1 MLENPSK
8 GERILSMKKILTEI
22 NKFYK
27 LLPEFVYNMIQ
38 REANIYSHYTVITIH
53 YYIYYDYFFKIK
65 PYSRITKNVHFL
77 KC

>member
-27 LLPEFVYNMIQ
+27 LLPEFVYNMTQ
-38 REANIYSHYTVITIH
+38 REANIY
-53 YYIYYDYFFKIK
+53 K
-65 PYSRITKNVHFL
+65 
-77 KC
+77 